1 MLLSVWLSVYM
12 YTLYTATGIYFIWWY
27 LILAIYLICCS
38 VYKIFVPYHGSHART
53 INTILRESFGTEQCK
68 DRRIRK
74 KASRNSK
81 THRQELVVV
90 VFIQMLFISCLLVI
104 NVRYYMPVFLVNKMS
119 FLKKK
124 SCLFWFIKK
133 TLLGQV
139 YFLFNL
145 TPKNIDCII
154 TKHKLLSGK
163 LNISKLI
170 KSVCNYR
177 PFPLWYGITE

>member
-1 MLLSVWLSVYM
+1 M
-12 YTLYTATGIYFIWWY
+12 
-27 LILAIYLICCS
+27 
-38 VYKIFVPYHGSHART
+38 PYHGSHART
-53 INTILRESFGTEQCK
+53 INTIPRESFGTEQCK

-124 SCLFWFIKK
+124 SCLSGFIKK

-163 LNISKLI
+163 LNIEGGSKLI

>member
-1 MLLSVWLSVYM
+1 MLLSVWLSVYI

-53 INTILRESFGTEQCK
+53 INTIPRESFGTEQCK

-124 SCLFWFIKK
+124 CVCLGLLKKHCLVRFISY
-133 TLLGQV
+133 LILP
-139 YFLFNL
+139 
-145 TPKNIDCII
+145 PKI
-154 TKHKLLSGK
+154 
-163 LNISKLI
+163 
-170 KSVCNYR
+170 
-177 PFPLWYGITE
+177 

>member
-1 MLLSVWLSVYM
+1 M
-12 YTLYTATGIYFIWWY
+12 
-27 LILAIYLICCS
+27 
-38 VYKIFVPYHGSHART
+38 PYHGSHART
-53 INTILRESFGTEQCK
+53 INTIPRESFGTEQCK

-124 SCLFWFIKK
+124 IVFVL
-133 TLLGQV
+133 V

-163 LNISKLI
+163 LNIEGGSKLI

>member
-1 MLLSVWLSVYM
+1 MLLSLHVYM
-12 YTLYTATGIYFIWWY
+12 LCTGTGIYFIWWC

-53 INTILRESFGTEQCK
+53 INTIPRESFGTEQCK

-119 FLKKK
+119 FLKKNRV
-124 SCLFWFIKK
+124 CLGLLKKHCLVRFISY
-133 TLLGQV
+133 LIWP
-139 YFLFNL
+139 
-145 TPKNIDCII
+145 PKI
-154 TKHKLLSGK
+154 
-163 LNISKLI
+163 
-170 KSVCNYR
+170 
-177 PFPLWYGITE
+177 

>member
-1 MLLSVWLSVYM
+1 MLQLHFFLYINNYIWIFFGVEISNCCPLKNYQDMNVNIVFRLNFRQESYLSLALISVWLSVYI

-38 VYKIFVPYHGSHART
+38 VYKIFVPYHGSYART
-53 INTILRESFGTEQCK
+53 INTIPRESFGTEQCK

-124 SCLFWFIKK
+124 RCLFW
-133 TLLGQV
+133 
-139 YFLFNL
+139 
-145 TPKNIDCII
+145 
-154 TKHKLLSGK
+154 
-163 LNISKLI
+163 
-170 KSVCNYR
+170 
-177 PFPLWYGITE
+177 

>member
-1 MLLSVWLSVYM
+1 MLTLFCRLNFRQESYLSLALTPKCCFLSDCLCTC

-53 INTILRESFGTEQCK
+53 INTIPRESFGTEQCK

-124 SCLFWFIKK
+124 IVFVL
-133 TLLGQV
+133 V
-139 YFLFNL
+139 Y
-145 TPKNIDCII
+145 
-154 TKHKLLSGK
+154 
-163 LNISKLI
+163 
-170 KSVCNYR
+170 
-177 PFPLWYGITE
+177 

>member
-1 MLLSVWLSVYM
+1 M
-12 YTLYTATGIYFIWWY
+12 
-27 LILAIYLICCS
+27 
-38 VYKIFVPYHGSHART
+38 PYHGSHART
-53 INTILRESFGTEQCK
+53 INTIPRESFGTEQCK

-119 FLKKK
+119 FLKKNRV
-124 SCLFWFIKK
+124 CLGLLIK

-145 TPKNIDCII
+145 TPKDIDCII
-154 TKHKLLSGK
+154 TRQNLISGE
-163 LNISKLI
+163 LIIERGSKLI
-170 KSVCNYR
+170 KSVYNYR